1 MSLMQAVNHPLDCG
15 SATTASFLLSYEKQ
29 RVNQRSFD
37 LTAITV
43 PRIVSGGAA
52 TEIAVGD
59 SLNLRT
65 EAALTA
71 NDYLLTLNSRGLRDV
86 VLRRVIASNENVLR
100 PRTNNPR
107 SIEYI
112 GNGSC
117 VITAELVSGEKQVI
131 GLAGQ
136 TSTPNV
142 VDSFVSFI
150 GGSLIKHIFDQT
162 ALQCAKNTSRPQH
175 YSAFSTFNPATQSFT
190 KNAGCWFDGDLSG
203 VSVATAGGATRMC
216 AAVTPWHALGVVH
229 ASFHPSIGETVMFV
243 DNTGAVVTR
252 TVEAVQYVGLRDCSV
267 IKFTQALPD
276 SVAKYPLLPADAG
289 DFLPVNRIFYN
300 QGVPLNLYSM
310 YRCPIVAISHY
321 IADPNFVGQ
330 RGGRFV
336 YVRDVEYTEFLAG
349 AGINAN
355 YSTWFPNHSGNFEG
369 DTWLSPIRGGDSG
382 GPQFVLINNQPILVG
397 SHITPF
403 SCLNLAPL
411 RSEIQTVINA
421 LGPAN
426 QTLGAADLS
435 AFTNFAN

>member
-1 MSLMQAVNHPLDCG
+1 MLAAQNHPKNCG
-15 SATTASFLLSYEKQ
+15 FATTATYPLLYSKQ
-29 RVNQRSFD
+29 SISQRSFD
-37 LTAITV
+37 LAAITV
-43 PRIVSGGAA
+43 PRVVSGGAT
-52 TEIAVGD
+52 TEVDVGD
-59 SLNLRT
+59 SLNLRS

-71 NDYLLTLNSRGLRDV
+71 NDYLLNLNSRGLRDV

-112 GNGSC
+112 GNGAC
-117 VITAELVSGEKQVI
+117 IITVELVSGEKQVI
-131 GLAGQ
+131 GLTGQ

-150 GGSLIKHIFDQT
+150 GGSLIKHIYDQT
-162 ALQCAKNTSRPQH
+162 ALQCAKNTSHPQH
-175 YSAFSTFNPATQSFT
+175 YSVFSTFSPATQSFA

-203 VSVATAGGATRMC
+203 VNVATAGGTTRMC
-216 AAVTPWHALGVVH
+216 TVVTPWHALGIVH
-229 ASFHPSIGETVMFV
+229 ASFHPRVGETVMFV
-243 DNTGAVVTR
+243 SNAGAVVTR
-252 TVEAVQYVGLRDCSV
+252 TVEAVQYVGQRDCSV

-321 IADPNFVGQ
+321 IADPAFVGQ

-336 YVRDVEYTEFLAG
+336 YVRDVEFAEFLAG
-349 AGINAN
+349 SSINAN

-382 GPQFVLINNQPILVG
+382 GPQFVLINNQLVLIG
-397 SHITPF
+397 SHITAF
-403 SCLNLAPL
+403 SCLNIAPL
-411 RSEIQTVINA
+411 RSEIQAVINA

-426 QTLGAADLS
+426 QTLGSANLS
-435 AFTNFAN
+435 GFTNFAN